1 MRNQVIF
8 TLLFMFLTQVCWAQ
22 LACRDIYDSRSL
34 QEVLVSYPN
43 ARSEREAWE
52 LEQVGEIFTGSRLEL
67 AGSWLRSREGT
78 YPLLI
83 LRSGELLISNR
94 LPDHSI
100 VEGEPYLA
108 THRGL
113 ANNYRVETG
122 REPDIIF
129 AGEVRVTLGKVRSLI
144 DMSGAYHFRLSDLF
158 TGAKDADLI
167 FENSVRLEF
176 AARFLRDNGL
186 LDVQSEVTN
195 FWQRNYQIE
204 PARRGNGHV
213 LAKDAALFELRCFA
227 NPRCWNQFQRIEQF
241 LIDIEVAGGF
251 REVYLRRL
259 KETGENLL
267 LDHMN
272 LIAEMPAEGVIEM
285 MMRPSVQKKGWMD
298 RLENDI
304 PALRERLEL

>member
-1 MRNQVIF
+1 MRNQVII
-8 TLLFMFLTQVCWAQ
+8 TLLSMFLTQVCWAQ
-22 LACRDIYDSRSL
+22 LTCRDIYDSRSL
-34 QEVLVSYPN
+34 QEVLVSYPS
-43 ARSEREAWE
+43 ARGEREAWE
-52 LEQVGEIFTGSRLEL
+52 LEQVGEIFTGSRMEA
-67 AGSWLRSREGT
+67 AGAWLRSREGT

-100 VEGEPYLA
+100 AEGEAYLA

-113 ANNYRVETG
+113 ANHYRSEMG

-129 AGEVRVTLGKVRSLI
+129 AGEIRVTLGKVRSLI

-158 TGAKDADLI
+158 VGANDAALI
-167 FENSVRLEF
+167 LENSVRLEF
-176 AARFLRDNGL
+176 ASQFLKDNGL
-186 LDVQSEVTN
+186 LEAQTAIAN

-213 LAKDAALFELRCFA
+213 LAKDAARFELRCFA
-227 NPRCWNQFQRIEQF
+227 NPSCWQQFQRVEQF
-241 LIDIEVAGGF
+241 LIDLEAAGGF
-251 REVYLRRL
+251 RQVYVARL
-259 KETGENLL
+259 KETKDEML

-272 LIAEMPAEGVIEM
+272 LIAEIPAEGVLEM
-285 MMRPSVQKKGWMD
+285 MMRPTVRNRGWMD

-304 PALRERLEL
+304 PALREILEL